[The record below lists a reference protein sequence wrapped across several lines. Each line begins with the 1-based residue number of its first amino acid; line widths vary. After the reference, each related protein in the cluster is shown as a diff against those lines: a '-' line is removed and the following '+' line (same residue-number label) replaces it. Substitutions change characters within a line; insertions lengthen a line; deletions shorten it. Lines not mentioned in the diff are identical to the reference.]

1 MSSCLSCCPRRT
13 QILSWDFLWIAIY
26 SNESMLQA
34 IVRIVQDGLV
44 FNHYQTLDIVNLH
57 WPYWI
62 NRSSLITFQ
71 LTRGVEVSHI
81 LWEVKSPS
89 SRQVLNKM
97 LNSLRQPTCLWVHQ
111 QVSFPF
117 SRSLSRCEVH
127 LLTALVTQ
135 EAFTQNPVESFEDSL
150 ISVNVYIPPFCSH
163 IMLFNR
169 SCDITHELTCPG
181 STWRTFGHLSVPR
194 S

>member
-34 IVRIVQDGLV
+34 IVQIVQDGLV

-117 SRSLSRCEVH
+117 SKSLSRCEVH
-127 LLTALVTQ
+127 LLTALVTH
-135 EAFTQNPVESFEDSL
+135 FESTSL
-150 ISVNVYIPPFCSH
+150 EFMVKVYGFDLSLWSMFLRLNYSH
-163 IMLFNR
+163 NSPLVRNK
-169 SCDITHELTCPG
+169 
-181 STWRTFGHLSVPR
+181 
-194 S
+194 